1 MTFSKLF
8 SLSARLMV
16 VAVVALWVAS
26 MATLFWGVMKTVKV
40 VGVIAGQISDD
51 DTVPYYLIGVVDA
64 FLLAIVLFTFAA
76 SIYELFIGKLELP
89 DWIPAHNLNELK
101 SKLGSLVI
109 LVLAI
114 DFLGRVLKDDEPLSL
129 LWMGLAISVVS
140 ATLVLFNW
148 LGDKTKKSK
157 DNGPAFADEY
167 TT

>member
-1 MTFSKLF
+1 
-8 SLSARLMV
+8 MV

-26 MATLFWGVMKTVKV
+26 MATLWWGVAKTGKV
-40 VGVIAGQISDD
+40 LSVINGSGADD
-51 DTVPYYLIGVVDA
+51 LVPYYLIGVVDA
-64 FLLAIVLFTFAA
+64 FLLAIVLFTFSA

-89 DWIPAHNLNELK
+89 DWIPAHNLTELK

-129 LWMGLAISVVS
+129 LWTGLAISVVS

-157 DNGPAFADEY
+157 ANGAAFAEDY
-167 TT
+167 MT